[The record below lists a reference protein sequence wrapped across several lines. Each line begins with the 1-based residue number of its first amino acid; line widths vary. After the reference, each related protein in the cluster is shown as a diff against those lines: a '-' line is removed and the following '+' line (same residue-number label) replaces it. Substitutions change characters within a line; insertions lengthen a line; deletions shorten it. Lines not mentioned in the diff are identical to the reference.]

1 MTSNWIHYFLLIW
14 HGYSCLILQGTFEQ
28 MDMATLYG
36 IIIIEVGFADLACKN
51 IIQKRD
57 REAVMLL
64 GIIYDT
70 ECFFDLGWSTT
81 E

>member
-1 MTSNWIHYFLLIW
+1 
-14 HGYSCLILQGTFEQ
+14 
-28 MDMATLYG
+28 MDMATLYS